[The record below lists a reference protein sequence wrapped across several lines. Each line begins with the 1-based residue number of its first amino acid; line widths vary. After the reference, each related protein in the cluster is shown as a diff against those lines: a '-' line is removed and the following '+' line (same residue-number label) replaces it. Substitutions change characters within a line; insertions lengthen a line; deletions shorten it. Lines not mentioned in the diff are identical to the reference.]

1 MRQIATLACV
11 LWCVLLSACA
21 SPPSEPPGVPRALD
35 TEPTRPESGTPAGPL
50 PVGPSGQLQTKSPM
64 KDDMPKDPPREGIL
78 QAEPADSMEA
88 APAILAVRAKLIE
101 TLNASSDDIEIIRV
115 EKVRWPD
122 GTLPMAAG
130 ATPRPDTFVRGYR
143 MLFLAANIPYEGRSD
158 LFGGRIVLV
167 KMP

>member
-1 MRQIATLACV
+1 MALF
-11 LWCVLLSACA
+11 LSACKDA
-21 SPPSEPPGVPRALD
+21 PPPVPPAPATGSSA
-35 TEPTRPESGTPAGPL
+35 PTTAAPATPTA
-50 PVGPSGQLQTKSPM
+50 M